1 MDMQKLERVWKRMQ
15 AAGQA
20 EPDPV
25 SPEGDF
31 LGSLRRFIAGERQA
45 WEALSRLSRRC
56 GEPGRTA
63 LARAREEKARVL
75 RRLQKEYFLLTG
87 DNFRAQKTGPGR
99 EEGVLTTLRK
109 LHLKELSRA
118 GEYRRAAEAGRGTRL
133 PALYRRLAEREEAL
147 AGELLRLL
155 ERAMGA

>member
-1 MDMQKLERVWKRMQ
+1 MDVQKLERVWKRMQ
-15 AAGQA
+15 TAGQA
-20 EPDPV
+20 PAPA
-25 SPEGDF
+25 PPGGDT
-31 LGSLRRFIAGERQA
+31 LGGLRRFITGEKPA

-56 GEPGRTA
+56 REPVRTV
-63 LARAREEKARVL
+63 LTRVREEKAQVL
-75 RRLQKEYFLLTG
+75 RQLQREYFLLAG
-87 DNFRAQKTGPGR
+87 DVFRPGEAKNR

-109 LHLKELSRA
+109 LHLGELQRA
-118 GEYRRAAEAGRGTRL
+118 GEYRRAAEAGGGTRL